1 MDTPNNTKAVLSG
14 GAKELALDLSE
25 HQLDQL
31 VLLQQELL
39 KWNHTFNLTAITDP
53 LESLKLHFLDSLA
66 IAPFWRFENTLDV
79 GTGAGFPGLP
89 LAIALPQY
97 QFHLLDSNGK
107 KTRFIRQQAHQLGL
121 SNVTVH
127 HSRVEL
133 LKQPLFDCVVSRAFA
148 SVNDMLELS
157 AHLLKPKGRW
167 MAMKGAMASEEVE
180 QLPPSIQLLQTHQ
193 LFIPG
198 LDAERYLLEL
208 ARRND

>member
-1 MDTPNNTKAVLSG
+1 LHTPKNAKAVLSS
-14 GAKELALDLSE
+14 GAKELALDLNE

-66 IAPFWRFENTLDV
+66 IAPLWRFEKTLDV

-97 QFHLLDSNGK
+97 RFHLLDSNGK

-121 SNVTVH
+121 SNITVH

-133 LKQPLFDCVVSRAFA
+133 LKKPLFDCVVSRAFA

-157 AHLLKPKGRW
+157 AHLLKPGGRW
-167 MAMKGAMASEEVE
+167 MAMKGAMAAEEIE
-180 QLPPSIQLLQTHQ
+180 QLPATTRLLQCH
-193 LFIPG
+193 LLSVPG
-198 LDAERYLLEL
+198 LNAERCLLEL
-208 ARRND
+208 GRRND